1 MEKIQ
6 SVTELYEHIGKMSK
20 KNSVTQIYIPG
31 KGTFKILLQ
40 EKEPPLIFP
49 DAESNSQ
56 LRQMIKDSRAAYKTG
71 DRITTEQFLATIS
84 QTDFAK

>member
-6 SVTELYEHIGKMSK
+6 SGNELYEHIRKMSK
-20 KNSVTQIYIPG
+20 TNSVTQIYIPG

-40 EKEPPLIFP
+40 EEDSLSILSE
-49 DAESNSQ
+49 DESDSGF
-56 LRQMIKDSRAAYKTG
+56 RQMIKDSRVAYTTG

-84 QTDFAK
+84 PTDFAK

>member
-1 MEKIQ
+1 
-6 SVTELYEHIGKMSK
+6 MSK

-40 EKEPPLIFP
+40 EEEPPSIFLE
-49 DAESNSQ
+49 AESNSQ

-84 QTDFAK
+84 PTDFAK

>member
-20 KNSVTQIYIPG
+20 KNPVTQIYIPG

-40 EKEPPLIFP
+40 EEEPPSIFSE
-49 DAESNSQ
+49 AESNSQ